1 MACVRKRRDKWVLD
15 FRDLQGKRHWESYRT
30 RKEADAALAARVK
43 ELGERTYIPPSDEKT
58 FSDLC
63 KAFTKAHKHDVKENS
78 WSDYE
83 TNMRLHLVPY
93 FGRCKLRDIVHLHV
107 EDFRAE
113 RLDQGLG
120 KPTVT
125 KCITLLV
132 SLFKYAVKHRW
143 MHINPA
149 QGLKKLKVDE
159 LEDEMERV
167 ILSPVEFQRLLDSI
181 VPKYQLIV
189 KMAGLTGLRQG
200 ELIGLPW
207 KHVDFDKRKVLV
219 RQQHTAGRF
228 STLKTKK
235 SRRDVPL
242 STGLANEL
250 REHWLASKWKGPEDL
265 VFANSMGKPLGLK
278 LLFKPWKDALRK
290 AKLEDRKFHSLR
302 HSYASALIR
311 KEVNMK
317 VVSTLCGHS
326 SITITMDRYSHLLP
340 DETDGIGELLEQ
352 EMLGS
357 KKAVW

>member
-1 MACVRKRRDKWVLD
+1 MACVRKRREKWVLD
-15 FRDLQGKRHWESYRT
+15 FRDLQRKRHWESYST
-30 RKEADAALAARVK
+30 QKKANAALIRRGK
-43 ELGERTYIPPSDEKT
+43 ELEERAYISPREAKT
-58 FSDLC
+58 FADLC
-63 KAFTKAHKHDVKENS
+63 QAFTKAHKPDVKENT

-93 FGRCKLRDIVHLHV
+93 FGRCKLHDILHIHV
-107 EDFRAE
+107 EVFRADCLE
-113 RLDQGLG
+113 QGLG

-125 KCITLLV
+125 KCIKLLV
-132 SLFKYAVKHRW
+132 SLFKYAGKHRW
-143 MHINPA
+143 VHTNPA
-149 QGLKKLKVDE
+149 QGLTELKVDE
-159 LEDEMERV
+159 LGAEDEMDRV
-167 ILSPVEFQRLLDSI
+167 ILSPVKFQRLLDSI
-181 VPKYQLIV
+181 IPKYRLIV

-207 KHVDFDKRKVLV
+207 KYVDFDKRKVKV
-219 RQQHTAGRF
+219 RQQYTARRF

-265 VFANSMGKPLGLK
+265 VLANTVGKPLGLK
-278 LLFKPWKDALRK
+278 LLFKSWKDALRK

-326 SITITMDRYSHLLP
+326 SITITMDTYSHLLP
-340 DETDGIGELLEQ
+340 DETDGIGELLAD
-352 EMLGS
+352 EMLGGG
-357 KKAVW
+357 KK